1 MKASPIVSKNVR
13 ALCAIIVA
21 LSGSMLGSHA
31 TAQGSVQ
38 LLVRGCDLSRYP
50 AVTCQVVVIEPSGA
64 PVTGLSAD
72 KFSITDDSGT
82 IPITSVIEDQ
92 DALAGTSTLLLL
104 DLSGSLSGPTAELL
118 RKSTE
123 EALKG
128 KPINEE
134 VALIAL
140 TAQIA
145 MPASVDV
152 IPLDPSFESDYSRD
166 ANEAVVNKVRPLKAA
181 RGTPLHD
188 GLNKAILMARKRPF
202 GARAIVVMTDGFD
215 TRSTAANIDLVIDT
229 ARKEGIPIYTFG
241 FGSARD
247 EAKLKQLS
255 VATGGE
261 YIRATDLAT
270 VSSAYRALQAKLKTS
285 YAVKFTLPN
294 ATTAERKV
302 TFKVDLSSSVVA
314 PVDYVIKPEPP
325 MIPLL
330 AGVRLLSNST
340 EVLTQSVPLE
350 TIVVIPVIF
359 AQQISRVEYQL
370 DDGAQ
375 VVRDQQPYSFEIDA
389 KSLAPGSKHRLS
401 VVVFGAADKP
411 EDKSPPTVIEFTMAV
426 AQAAVQAEPTV
437 APLATTAAIVVTPV
451 PTAPWW
457 QTFTDNPPF
466 LIALLVGLIALL
478 VLLGLIVSTI
488 LKRRSHVAGPVTDVI
503 ASPYVSETGFSTG
516 SDTSYDTSS
525 VNSTQ
530 KASGMPPVREDV
542 TRVIMPEEMA
552 AAANESPKTQVL
564 RIAIAVLEVLSGPTK
579 GERLPV
585 GLPGKV
591 VILVGRDADPAAG
604 DLKLGSLY
612 VSRRHAEISV
622 ESDGSMRL
630 KDLGSASGTKLN
642 GERMQAQETR
652 KLEIGMDILFADVQV
667 GVRSTD
673 SAPAAGN

>member
-1 MKASPIVSKNVR
+1 MKVSPILSKFAR
-13 ALCAIIVA
+13 ALIALVAALPICLPGGHAI
-21 LSGSMLGSHA
+21 
-31 TAQGSVQ
+31 AQGSVQ

-50 AVTCQVVVIEPSGA
+50 TVTCQVVVIEPSGA

-72 KFSITDDSGT
+72 TFSITDDTGSV
-82 IPITSVIEDQ
+82 PITSVNEDQ
-92 DALAGTSTLLLL
+92 DAQAGTSTLLLL
-104 DLSGSLSGPTAELL
+104 DLSGSLSGSTAALL
-118 RKSTE
+118 RSSTE

-140 TAQIA
+140 TAQID
-145 MPASVDV
+145 MPASVDL
-152 IPLDPSFESDYSRD
+152 IPLDPQFESDFSRD
-166 ANEAVVNKVRPLKAA
+166 ANEAVINKVRPLKAA

-188 GLNKAILMARKRPF
+188 GLSKAILMARKRQF

-215 TRSTAANIDLVIDT
+215 TRSTAANIELIIDT

-241 FGSARD
+241 FGNARD
-247 EAKLKQLS
+247 EAKLKNLS
-255 VATGGE
+255 VSTGGE
-261 YIRATDLAT
+261 YFRATDPGVVAN
-270 VSSAYRALQAKLKTS
+270 AYRALQAKLKTS
-285 YAVKFTLPN
+285 YAIKFTLPN
-294 ATTAERKV
+294 ATNAERKIA
-302 TFKVDLSSSVVA
+302 FKADLSNTVVA
-314 PVDYVIKPEPP
+314 PVEYVIKPEPP
-325 MIPLL
+325 LIPLL

-350 TIVVIPVIF
+350 TIVVNPVIF

-389 KSLAPGSKHRLS
+389 KSLEPGSKHRLS

-411 EDKSPPTVIEFTMAV
+411 EDKSPPTVIEFTVAD
-426 AQAAVQAEPTV
+426 AQAAVQPEPTV
-437 APLATTAAIVVTPV
+437 APVATVEIVATPV
-451 PTAPWW
+451 PDSPWW

-478 VLLGLIVSTI
+478 VLLGLIMSTV
-488 LKRRSHVAGPVTDVI
+488 LKRRSYVAGPVTDVI

-530 KASGMPPVREDV
+530 KAASMPPVREDI
-542 TRVIMPEEMA
+542 TRVILPDELA

-564 RIAIAVLEVLSGPTK
+564 RVAIAVLDVLSGPTK

-585 GLPGKV
+585 GMPGKL

-642 GERMQAQETR
+642 GERMQPQETR
-652 KLEIGMDILFADVQV
+652 KLELGMEILFADVQV
-667 GVRSTD
+667 GVRSID
-673 SAPAAGN
+673 SAPSTGL

>member
-1 MKASPIVSKNVR
+1 MI
-13 ALCAIIVA
+13 ALVAA
-21 LSGSMLGSHA
+21 LSAVLPGGRAS
-31 TAQGSVQ
+31 AQNSVQ

-50 AVTCQVVVIEPSGA
+50 AVTCSVVVIEPSGA
-64 PVTGLSAD
+64 PVPGLGAE
-72 KFSITDDSGT
+72 KFSITDDAGS
-82 IPITSVIEDQ
+82 IPIASVVEEQ
-92 DALAGTSTLLLL
+92 NELAGTSTLLLL
-104 DLSGSLSGPTAELL
+104 DLSGSLSGPTAALL
-118 RKSTE
+118 RSATE
-123 EALKG
+123 EALNG

-152 IPLDPSFESDYSRD
+152 IPLDPAVESDFSRD
-166 ANEAVVNKVRPLKAA
+166 ANEAVINKVRPLKAA

-188 GLNKAILMARKRPF
+188 GLNKAILMTRKRPF

-215 TRSTAANIDLVIDT
+215 TRSTAANIELIIDT
-229 ARKEGIPIYTFG
+229 ARKDGIPIYTFG
-241 FGSARD
+241 FGNARD
-247 EAKLKQLS
+247 EAKLKNLS
-255 VATGGE
+255 VSTGGE
-261 YIRATDLAT
+261 YFRATDPA
-270 VSSAYRALQAKLKTS
+270 VVASAYRALQAKLKTS

-294 ATTAERKV
+294 ATNAERKI
-302 TFKVDLSSSVVA
+302 TFKVDLASSVVA
-314 PVDYVIKPEPP
+314 PVEYVIKPEPP
-325 MIPLL
+325 VIPLL
-330 AGVRLLSNST
+330 AGVRLLSNNT

-350 TIVVIPVIF
+350 TIVVNPVIF

-375 VVRDQQPYSFEIDA
+375 VVRDQQPYGFEIDA
-389 KSLAPGSKHRLS
+389 KSLEPGSKHKLS

-411 EDKSPPTVIEFTMAV
+411 EDKSPPTVIEFIVAGAPAV
-426 AQAAVQAEPTV
+426 VVQAEPTS
-437 APLATTAAIVVTPV
+437 APAATAAVVATPA
-451 PTAPWW
+451 PPAPWW

-478 VLLGLIVSTI
+478 VLLGLLVSTI

-516 SDTSYDTSS
+516 SDTSYDASS

-530 KASGMPPVREDV
+530 KAASMPPAREDI
-542 TRVIMPEEMA
+542 TRVILPEEMT

-564 RIAIAVLEVLSGPTK
+564 RMAIAMLEVLSGPTK

-585 GLPGKV
+585 GMPGKE
-591 VILVGRDADPAAG
+591 VILIGRDADPAAG

-612 VSRRHAEISV
+612 VSRRHAEVSV
-622 ESDGSMRL
+622 DSDGGMRL

-642 GERMQAQETR
+642 GERLQPQETR
-652 KLEIGMDILFADVQV
+652 KLEIGMDIAFADVQV
-667 GVRSTD
+667 GVRSVD
-673 SAPAAGN
+673 SAPAAGL

>member
-1 MKASPIVSKNVR
+1 MKVSPIFSKNTR
-13 ALCAIIVA
+13 ALIALVAVLSVCLPDGHAI
-21 LSGSMLGSHA
+21 
-31 TAQGSVQ
+31 AQGSVQ

-50 AVTCQVVVIEPSGA
+50 TATCQVVVIEPSGA
-64 PVTGLSAD
+64 PVAGLSAD

-104 DLSGSLSGPTAELL
+104 DLSGSLSGPTAGLL
-118 RKSTE
+118 RSSTE

-152 IPLDPSFESDYSRD
+152 IPLDPEFESDFSRD
-166 ANEAVVNKVRPLKAA
+166 ANEAVINKVRPLKAA

-188 GLNKAILMARKRPF
+188 GLSKAILMARKRPF

-215 TRSTAANIDLVIDT
+215 TRSTAANIELIIAT

-241 FGSARD
+241 FGNARD
-247 EAKLKQLS
+247 EAKLKNLS
-255 VATGGE
+255 VSTGGE
-261 YIRATDLAT
+261 YVRATDPAI
-270 VSSAYRALQAKLKTS
+270 VANAYRAMQAKLKTS

-294 ATTAERKV
+294 ATNAERKI
-302 TFKVDLSSSVVA
+302 TFQVNLSSSVVA
-314 PVDYVIKPEPP
+314 PVNYVIKPEPP
-325 MIPLL
+325 LIPLL

-350 TIVVIPVIF
+350 TIVVNPVIF

-389 KSLAPGSKHRLS
+389 RSLAPGSRHKLS

-411 EDKSPPTVIEFTMAV
+411 DDKSPPTVIEFTMAD
-426 AQAAVQAEPTV
+426 AQAAAQTEPTTAPV
-437 APLATTAAIVVTPV
+437 ATAAIVATPV
-451 PTAPWW
+451 APSPWW

-488 LKRRSHVAGPVTDVI
+488 LKRRSHVAG
-503 ASPYVSETGFSTG
+503 
-516 SDTSYDTSS
+516 
-525 VNSTQ
+525 
-530 KASGMPPVREDV
+530 
-542 TRVIMPEEMA
+542 
-552 AAANESPKTQVL
+552 L
-564 RIAIAVLEVLSGPTK
+564 
-579 GERLPV
+579 
-585 GLPGKV
+585 
-591 VILVGRDADPAAG
+591 
-604 DLKLGSLY
+604 
-612 VSRRHAEISV
+612 
-622 ESDGSMRL
+622 
-630 KDLGSASGTKLN
+630 
-642 GERMQAQETR
+642 
-652 KLEIGMDILFADVQV
+652 
-667 GVRSTD
+667 
-673 SAPAAGN
+673 